1 MHTKPFAPA
10 AEENREAILN
20 VLREEFKSTNS
31 VLEIGSGTG
40 QHAAYFS
47 QQLPHL
53 TWQASDKLEMLA
65 GINMWLNDTNR
76 QNTSAAIEL
85 DVCSHWPQ
93 QNYQGAFAANVAHIM
108 HWHEIEALF
117 SGLDK
122 ALTSSAVFCLYGPF
136 NIDGKY
142 TSDSNRRFDQ
152 WLKNRDPESC
162 IRDRNDLDQLA
173 LKNNFQVSTE
183 FEMPANNKI
192 LSWRR

>member
-1 MHTKPFAPA
+1 MHNKPFSPA
-10 AEENREAILN
+10 AEENRDAILN
-20 VLREEFKSTNS
+20 ILREEFKSTNS

-173 LKNNFQVSTE
+173 LKNNFQASTE

>member
-1 MHTKPFAPA
+1 MNKKPFAPA

-20 VLREEFKSTNS
+20 VLREEFKFTSS

-53 TWQASDKLEMLA
+53 TWQSSDKFEMLA
-65 GINMWLNDTNR
+65 GINMWLNDTNT
-76 QNTSAAIEL
+76 QNTPDAIEL

-117 SGLDK
+117 SGLDHV
-122 ALTSSAVFCLYGPF
+122 LTSSAVFCLYGPF

-142 TSDSNRRFDQ
+142 TSESNRRFDQ

-162 IRDRNDLDQLA
+162 IRDRKNLDQLA
-173 LKNNFQVSTE
+173 LKNNFQASTE
-183 FEMPANNKI
+183 FDMPANNKI